1 MSIDYDLIFNTA
13 LKGLR
18 QEGRYRIFNNITRK
32 KAISLR
38 QFITINMELNQMLL
52 SGVAM
57 II

>member
-32 KAISLR
+32 KGDFPKAVY
-38 QFITINMELNQMLL
+38 NNQYGIKLFLM
-52 SGVAM
+52 M
-57 II
+57 